1 MKFIK
6 SLTFFSIILWF
17 QFNYS
22 QDYSSLW
29 EGHFSFYEVNDVCI
43 GQNKIYGAAQNAILI
58 YEPQTNQINTITTVD
73 GLSGEDISTIYYSEI
88 SERLLIGY
96 QSGLIEVYS
105 DADQSVVSVVD
116 ILEKQNIS
124 SENKVINH
132 FYEYD
137 GLVYIS
143 TDYGISVY
151 NLDQLEFG
159 DTYFIGD
166 NGSQIS
172 VKQTTIYN
180 NEIYAACYFGNGI
193 KKADL
198 NNPSLIDYSQ
208 WGNVAYGSF
217 LTINTFNDKVY
228 AVKIDNSLIEIDG
241 TVLSTVLNFDALPL
255 DGEISESN
263 LIYTTV
269 NSTYVYNENLQLIN
283 SIQSSE
289 TSSDSFTSA
298 IQLDDYVYI
307 GTTDKGVLKIDVNN
321 SSDFTEIR
329 PDGPLENDIFKL
341 DATTNTVWASYGE
354 YTAALNPYPIT
365 SKGISYLYND
375 VWESLPYDSLFQAS
389 ELNVITPNIFNPRQV
404 FISSFF
410 NGLLEINNFEPTILF
425 NETNSGLESLVLS
438 DDPNYVDIRVSA
450 TEFDSDGL
458 LWTLTSFVDQPL
470 KSYNPISGNW
480 QAYSFS
486 DLIDPPSEENGFFDI
501 AIDNNG
507 TKWIGSYKNGLLA
520 YNESIS
526 NNPLRNINSSSQ
538 NVEPFTRFI
547 SLAIDNNNQL
557 WIGTT
562 KGLRVLYNTS
572 GFYDNP
578 NPTLSQI
585 IILEDGI
592 AKELLDNQVITD
604 IEVDGSNNK
613 WIATADAGL
622 YYFTSDGQ
630 TTIYHFT
637 EDNSPLPSNNIN
649 DVSLDTDNGIVYIA
663 SDKGLLA
670 FKAGGSKTEENL
682 EDAFAY
688 PNPVRPEYGILGY
701 NDLSDITKGVKVS
714 GLTDNVNIKITDIEG
729 NLVAEAQ
736 SNINL
741 RSSNSNYNFAIDGG
755 TAVWNGKN
763 LGNSV
768 VRTGVYLILI
778 SDLDSFETKVLKVL
792 IVR

>member
-22 QDYSSLW
+22 QDFSNLW
-29 EGHFSFYEVNDVCI
+29 EGHFSFYEVNDVCV

-58 YEPQTNQINTITTVD
+58 YDPQTNQINTITTVQ

-105 DADQSVVSVVD
+105 DVDQSVLSVVD
-116 ILEKQNIS
+116 IVEKQNIT
-124 SENKVINH
+124 SENKIINH

-172 VKQTTIYN
+172 VKQTTIFN
-180 NEIYAACYFGNGI
+180 NEIYAACYYGNGI

-198 NNPSLIDYSQ
+198 NNPNLIDYNQ
-208 WGNVAYGSF
+208 WQNIAYGSF
-217 LTINTFNDKVY
+217 LTISTFNDKVY
-228 AVKIDNSLIEIDG
+228 SVKTDNSLLEIDG
-241 TVLSTVLNFDALPL
+241 NAFSTVLNFEMLPL

-263 LIYTTV
+263 LIYTAA
-269 NSTYVYNENLQLIN
+269 NATYVYNENLQLVN
-283 SIQSSE
+283 SFQSSE

-298 IQLDDYVYI
+298 IRLDDNVYI
-307 GTTDKGVLKIDVNN
+307 GTSDKGVIKVGINN
-321 SSDFTEIR
+321 ITDYTEIR
-329 PDGPLENDIFKL
+329 PSGPLENNIFKL
-341 DATTNTVWASYGE
+341 DATTNTVWASFGE
-354 YTAALNPYPIT
+354 YTSALNPYPIT

-389 ELNVITPNIFNPRQV
+389 ELNVITPNVFNPNQV

-410 NGLLEINNFEPTILF
+410 NGLLEINNFEPTILY
-425 NETNSGLESLVLS
+425 NETNSGLESLILDS
-438 DDPNYVDIRVSA
+438 DPNYVDIRVSA
-450 TEFDSDGL
+450 TEFDVNGL

-501 AIDNNG
+501 EIDNNG
-507 TKWIGSYKNGLLA
+507 TKWIGSYDNGLLA
-520 YNESIS
+520 YNESVS
-526 NNPLRNINSSSQ
+526 NNPLRNINSSAQ
-538 NVEPFTRFI
+538 NVEAFTRFI

-562 KGLRVLYNTS
+562 KGLRVLYNTL
-572 GFYDNP
+572 GFYNDP
-578 NPTLSQI
+578 SPTLSQI

-592 AKELLDNQVITD
+592 AKELLDDQIITD

-613 WIATADAGL
+613 WISTIDSGVF
-622 YYFTSDGQ
+622 YFSSDGQ

-637 EDNSPLPSNNIN
+637 EDNSPLPSNTIN
-649 DVSLDTDNGIVYIA
+649 DVSLDSDNGIVYIA
-663 SDKGLLA
+663 SNKGLLA
-670 FKAGGSKTEENL
+670 FKAGGSKTEDTL
-682 EDAFAY
+682 EEAFVY
-688 PNPVRPEYGILGY
+688 PNPVRPEYNILGF
-701 NDLSDITKGVKVS
+701 NDLNDITKGVKVS

-741 RSSNSNYNFAIDGG
+741 RSSNANYNFAIDGG